1 MRAFASHRAV
11 RVPVPAPAGAPAPV
25 QRSRL
30 PVAAVALALAPA
42 LVAACGGDDD
52 EELPALDAETSPR
65 LEVSA
70 TEMAYDPDEV
80 AVAAGTVEIVMHNDG
95 TILHDLR
102 IADQPFIVEARAGE
116 TGTAQV
122 ALEAGSYEFYC
133 SLPGHREA
141 GMEGVLEVR

>member
-1 MRAFASHRAV
+1 MRAFAPHPALR
-11 RVPVPAPAGAPAPV
+11 VPAPAPARPSPV
-25 QRSRL
+25 
-30 PVAAVALALAPA
+30 PVAAVALALG
-42 LVAACGGDDD
+42 LVAACGGDDG
-52 EELPALDAETSPR
+52 EELPAVEGETSPR

-70 TEMAYDPDEV
+70 TEMAYDPDEM
-80 AVAAGTVEIVMHNDG
+80 AVAAGTVEIVMHTDG

-102 IADQPFIVEARAGE
+102 IADQPFIVEAGAGE

-122 ALEAGSYEFYC
+122 ALEQGSYEFYC

>member
-1 MRAFASHRAV
+1 MRAFAPSPAL
-11 RVPVPAPAGAPAPV
+11 RVPTPARSPAPTPA

-42 LVAACGGDDD
+42 LAAACGGDDD
-52 EELPALDAETSPR
+52 ELPALDAETSPR

-116 TGTAQV
+116 TATAQV
-122 ALEAGSYEFYC
+122 ALAAGSYEFYC

>member
-1 MRAFASHRAV
+1 M
-11 RVPVPAPAGAPAPV
+11 
-25 QRSRL
+25 
-30 PVAAVALALAPA
+30 PA
-42 LVAACGGDDD
+42 LVAACGGGDD
-52 EELPALDAETSPR
+52 EDLPAVDGETSPR

-102 IADQPFIVEARAGE
+102 IADQPFIVEAGAGQ

-122 ALEAGSYEFYC
+122 ALEEGSYEYYC

>member
-1 MRAFASHRAV
+1 MRAFAPH
-11 RVPVPAPAGAPAPV
+11 PVLRAPAPTR
-25 QRSRL
+25 RSRL
-30 PVAAVALALAPA
+30 PRAAVALALVPV
-42 LVAACGGDDD
+42 LVAACGDDG
-52 EELPALDAETSPR
+52 EELPAVDAETSPR

-95 TILHDLR
+95 TTLHDLR
-102 IADQPFIVEARAGE
+102 IADQPFIVEAGAGE

-122 ALEAGSYEFYC
+122 ALEEGSYEFYC

>member
-1 MRAFASHRAV
+1 MRAFAPHPVLRA
-11 RVPVPAPAGAPAPV
+11 PGPAPAR
-25 QRSRL
+25 RSRL
-30 PVAAVALALAPA
+30 PLAAVALALVPA

-52 EELPALDAETSPR
+52 ELPAVDAETSPR

-70 TEMAYDPDEV
+70 IEMAYDPDEV

-102 IADQPFIVEARAGE
+102 IADQPFIVEAAAGQ

-122 ALEAGSYEFYC
+122 ALEEGSYEFYC

>member
-1 MRAFASHRAV
+1 MRAFAPHPVRRAA
-11 RVPVPAPAGAPAPV
+11 APARAP
-25 QRSRL
+25 RSRL
-30 PVAAVALALAPA
+30 PVAAVAIALAST
-42 LVAACGGDDD
+42 LGAACGGDDD
-52 EELPALDAETSPR
+52 EDLPMVDAEESPR

-95 TILHDLR
+95 TTLHDLR
-102 IADQPFIVEARAGE
+102 IADQPFIVEAGAGE

-122 ALEAGSYEFYC
+122 ALEEGSYEFYC

>member
-1 MRAFASHRAV
+1 MRPFAPHLPLRVPV
-11 RVPVPAPAGAPAPV
+11 RVPAPV
-25 QRSRL
+25 RRSRL
-30 PVAAVALALAPA
+30 PVATVGLAAVATLA
-42 LVAACGGDDD
+42 LVAGCGGDDD
-52 EELPALDAETSPR
+52 DLPAVEGETSPR

-122 ALEAGSYEFYC
+122 ALEEGSYDFYC